1 MFIES
6 RCLYQFVLGCYATN
20 MFIFFLKKPRKMAAA
35 LKKFRLLEK
44 QTDEVQQPAAPAS
57 KTQVIKLLF
66 FSVFI
71 FNLESDYFSYI
82 NEKYFKITLKGF
94 R

>member
-1 MFIES
+1 
-6 RCLYQFVLGCYATN
+6 
-20 MFIFFLKKPRKMAAA
+20 MAAA

-82 NEKYFKITLKGF
+82 NEKYFKITLNNFCIILICVSGTNNELDLISNQI
-94 R
+94 